1 MKIFPHKCNTKIFIC
16 LILCGI
22 LIFPL
27 ITILIHR
34 TIALYKSPQPQ
45 AILTLG
51 GGSIREKSTAKFAQ
65 SHPFLDI
72 WVSTGIPPKQAK
84 EIFRNAGINLGRVN
98 LDYRAVDT
106 VTNFTSLV
114 QDFKNLNIHHLY
126 LITSDFH
133 MRRVKAIATVVLGSR
148 GIAFTP
154 GPIPTNQSRETNLHV
169 LRDTGRALIW
179 HYTGHTGASLN
190 PEL

>member
-27 ITILIHR
+27 ITIPIHL
-34 TIALYKSPQPQ
+34 TLAYYKSPQPQ
-45 AILTLG
+45 AIFTLG
-51 GGSIREKSTAKFAQ
+51 GGSIREEFTAKFAQ
-65 SHPFLDI
+65 SHPSLEI
-72 WVSTGIPPKQAK
+72 WVSTGIPPKPAK
-84 EIFRNAGINLGRVN
+84 KIFQNAGINLERVN
-98 LDYRAVDT
+98 LDYQAVDT

-126 LITSDFH
+126 LITSDIH
-133 MRRVKAIATVVLGSR
+133 IRTAQAIATLVLGSR

-154 GPIPTNQSRETNLHV
+154 VPIPTNQSRETNLHV

-179 HYTGHTGASLN
+179 LYTGHTGASLN

>member
-1 MKIFPHKCNTKIFIC
+1 MKTFAHKSKIKIFIC

-27 ITILIHR
+27 ITIPIRL
-34 TIALYKSPQPQ
+34 TLASYKSPQPQ

-51 GGSIREKSTAKFAQ
+51 GGSVREKFTATFAQ
-65 SHPFLDI
+65 SHPSVNI
-72 WVSTGIPPKQAK
+72 WVSTGIPPKQANK
-84 EIFRNAGINLGRVN
+84 IFRAAGINLERVR
-98 LDYRAVDT
+98 LDYRAADT

-114 QDFKNLNIHHLY
+114 QDFKNRNIHHLY

-133 MRRVKAIATVVLGSR
+133 MKRAKAIATVVLGSR
-148 GIAFTP
+148 GITFTP
-154 GPIPTNQSRETNLHV
+154 VPIPSNQPRETTLHMM
-169 LRDTGRALIW
+169 RDIARAVIW
-179 HYTGHTGASLN
+179 LYTGHTGASLN

>member
-27 ITILIHR
+27 ITIPIHL
-34 TIALYKSPQPQ
+34 TLAYYKSPQPQ

-84 EIFRNAGINLGRVN
+84 EIFRNAGINLERVN

-133 MRRVKAIATVVLGSR
+133 MRRAKAIATFVLGSR

-154 GPIPTNQSRETNLHV
+154 VPIPTNQSRETTLHV

-179 HYTGHTGASLN
+179 LYTGHTGASLN

>member
-27 ITILIHR
+27 ITIPIHS
-34 TIALYKSPQPQ
+34 ILAYYKSPKPQ

-51 GGSIREKSTAKFAQ
+51 GGSIREEFTAKFAQ
-65 SHPFLDI
+65 SHPSLDI

-84 EIFRNAGINLGRVN
+84 EIFRNAGINLERVN

-133 MRRVKAIATVVLGSR
+133 MRRVKAIATVVLGSQ

-154 GPIPTNQSRETNLHV
+154 VPIPTNQSRETTLHV

-179 HYTGHTGASLN
+179 LYTGHTGASLN